1 MTKSNSLKS
10 LSSIGQ
16 SVWLDYIDR
25 SLIRN
30 GKLTQ
35 LVRDGLRGLT
45 SNPSIFLEAIGTSD
59 DYDDS
64 IKEIVASNSTIDNET
79 LFEMLAVKD
88 IQMAADILRDV
99 YDDTNGTDGF
109 VSFEVSPHLAHN
121 TSKTISEAKRLWETI
136 DRPNLMIK
144 VPATKEGTPAI
155 ENLIGMGINVNI
167 TLMFS
172 VAHYESVA
180 NAYINGLTL
189 LSDPKPISSVA
200 SFFVSRVDTAVDAIL
215 EKIGSPKALSLRG
228 KSAIMNC
235 KLAYARFLEIFNGA
249 NFNAQKQLGFQIQ
262 RPLWGSTSTKNPEY
276 SDVLYVEELSLPDTV
291 NTLPPATL
299 SAFQDHGHVQRSS
312 VGKLSDIE
320 QHFTQLREVGVDFA
334 EITKQLQ
341 VNGIKAFSDSFNDLI
356 STLSQKR
363 QVIT

>member
-1 MTKSNSLKS
+1 MPKPNSLKS
-10 LSSIGQ
+10 LSTIGQ
-16 SVWLDYIDR
+16 SIWLDYIDR
-25 SLIRN
+25 SFIRN

-59 DYDDS
+59 AYDNS
-64 IKEIVASNSTIDNET
+64 IKEIVSSDSTIDNET
-79 LFEMLAVKD
+79 LFEMLAVRD
-88 IQMAADILRDV
+88 IQMAADIFRAV

-121 TSKTISEAKRLWETI
+121 TSKTVSEAKRLWETI

-144 VPATKEGTPAI
+144 VPATKEGIPAI

-172 VAHYESVA
+172 LAHYEAVA
-180 NAYINGLTL
+180 NAYINGLAFH
-189 LSDPKPISSVA
+189 SHPKNISSVA
-200 SFFVSRVDTAVDAIL
+200 SFFVSRVDTAVDSIL
-215 EKIGSPKALSLRG
+215 EEIGSPKALSLRG

-235 KLAYARFLEIFNGA
+235 KLAYARFLKIFNGA
-249 NFNAQKQLGFQIQ
+249 NFSEQKQLGFQIQ

-276 SDVLYVEELSLPDTV
+276 SDVLYVEELSFPDTV

-299 SAFQDHGHVQRSS
+299 SAFQDHGHVQRKS
-312 VGKLSDIE
+312 VCNTSDIE
-320 QHFTQLREVGVDFA
+320 QHFNQIRELSIDFS
-334 EITKQLQ
+334 EITNQLQ

>member
-1 MTKSNSLKS
+1 MPEVNSLKS
-10 LSSIGQ
+10 LSTIGQ

-25 SLIRN
+25 SFIRN
-30 GKLTQ
+30 GELTQ

-45 SNPSIFLEAIGTSD
+45 SNPSIFLDAISTSD
-59 DYDDS
+59 AYDDS
-64 IKEIVASNSTIDNET
+64 IKKIVANDSTIDNET
-79 LFEMLAVKD
+79 LFEMLAAKD
-88 IQMAADILRDV
+88 IQMAADILRAV

-144 VPATKEGTPAI
+144 VPATNEGIPAI

-172 VAHYESVA
+172 IAHYESVA
-180 NAYINGLTL
+180 NAYINGLAL
-189 LSDPKPISSVA
+189 HSHPKNISSVA
-200 SFFVSRVDTAVDAIL
+200 SFFVSRVDTAVDSIL
-215 EKIGSPKALSLRG
+215 EDIGSPKALSLRG
-228 KSAIMNC
+228 KSAIRNC
-235 KLAYARFLEIFNGA
+235 KLVYARFLEIFNGA
-249 NFNAQKQLGFQIQ
+249 HFSDQKQLGCHIQ

-276 SDVLYVEELSLPDTV
+276 SDVLYVEELSFPDTV

-299 SAFQDHGHVQRSS
+299 SAFQDHGHVHKKSLGNAS
-312 VGKLSDIE
+312 NIE
-320 QHFTQLREVGVDFA
+320 QHFNQIRELGIDFTA
-334 EITKQLQ
+334 ITNQLQ
-341 VNGIKAFSDSFNDLI
+341 ANGIKAFSDSFDDLI